1 MGRASGRMC
10 EFHLDG
16 QAVWVPEDTQV
27 QCLGEAG
34 HVGVGEMGRIWQ
46 EVQVGAGSTPVV
58 AEVPSSD
65 EIPVHGWVAVK
76 GSQWPS

>member
-34 HVGVGEMGRIWQ
+34 HVGVGVGEMGRIWQ

-65 EIPVHGWVAVK
+65 EILCMGGW
-76 GSQWPS
+76 Q